1 MGVPLPEAEEPTL
14 PTVGDEDTS
23 DGSSRTATEVNP
35 FAAATIR
42 LNSDDPAPLL
52 SDERLRNPI
61 MSCCRL

>member
-42 LNSDDPAPLL
+42 LKSDDLAA
-52 SDERLRNPI
+52 
-61 MSCCRL
+61 